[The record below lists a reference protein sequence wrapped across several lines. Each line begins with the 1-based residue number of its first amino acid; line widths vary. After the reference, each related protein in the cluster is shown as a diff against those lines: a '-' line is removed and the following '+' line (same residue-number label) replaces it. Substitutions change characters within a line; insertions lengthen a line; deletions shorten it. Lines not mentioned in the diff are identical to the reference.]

1 MGGAKKKS
9 MAQMEK
15 QQKSKEEE
23 PKKKEAKKARASVER
38 KTGAINLPDLSS
50 KEFLGELSK
59 MKAVTPYGVASRFGL
74 RFSVA
79 KDVLEELEKRGV
91 IQFISGSNRLR
102 IYRAAAA

>member
-1 MGGAKKKS
+1 MGGAKRKS
-9 MAQMEK
+9 LAQMER
-15 QQKSKEEE
+15 QQQTEEE
-23 PKKKEAKKARASVER
+23 TKKKETKKAKTSVEK
-38 KTGAINLPDLSS
+38 KTGAITLPDLSS

-91 IQFISGSNRLR
+91 IKFIAGSNRLR
-102 IYRAAAA
+102 IYMAATA

>member
-9 MAQMEK
+9 LAQMEK
-15 QQKSKEEE
+15 QQKIKEEE
-23 PKKKEAKKARASVER
+23 TKKAAKKAKASVEK

-59 MKAVTPYGVASRFGL
+59 MRAVTPYGLASRFGL

-91 IQFISGSNRLR
+91 VQLIAGSNRLR
-102 IYRAAAA
+102 IYRAVAA